1 MSREKSGISCV
12 FPAYNEE
19 KNIETAIR
27 EAIKVFVE
35 IRLDYEIIVVD
46 DGSEDG
52 TSEVTLDMAKKNK
65 NIRLI
70 KHPAN
75 FGYADALKTG
85 FKSASKK
92 YLFYTD
98 ADNQFDLKDIKRALP
113 LIEEADM
120 VIGYRSKKAI
130 NIMRK
135 VGSFGYNLLARKLL
149 ALDVKDIDCAFKIF
163 RREVFDKIEIETR
176 DWLVDAEVIAKAC
189 KNNMIIKEIEV
200 RHLPRKRGKV
210 TVKAG
215 DVVRSFKGLLNLRK
229 MIK

>member
-229 MIK
+229 MVK